1 MLISEK
7 RVIQIWKMYKESIME
22 NSQETNTIDYKSIK
36 KNALIH
42 PTAIVHENAVIGV
55 NTIISPFCVIGK
67 NVVIGNN
74 CEIKSHVVIEGNT
87 TIGDNNKIFSFAV
100 IGQEPQDLK
109 YNGEESSIK
118 IGNNNRIRE
127 HCTIHSGTKG
137 DKMITKIG
145 NNNLLMVNTHVAH
158 DCIIGNNCILANN
171 VTLGGHVHIGNYA
184 VIGGMSAVHQKVHIG
199 KHSMIGGMSAVPED
213 VIPFG
218 VVVEERI
225 ASLQGINIVGLKRRN
240 FSKREISNIR
250 NFYKDVFCSDHGN
263 LREIIEDIKEK
274 YSKSRTV
281 SDVIKFLLRDSE
293 RHFIVRKNG

>member
-1 MLISEK
+1 
-7 RVIQIWKMYKESIME
+7 MYKESIME
-22 NSQETNTIDYKSIK
+22 NYQETNTIDYKSIK

-42 PTAIVHENAVIGV
+42 QTAIVHENAVIGD

-74 CEIKSHVVIEGNT
+74 CEIKSHVIIEGNT
-87 TIGDNNKIFSFAV
+87 TIGNNNKIFSFAV

-118 IGNNNRIRE
+118 IGNNNKIRE
-127 HCTIHSGTKG
+127 HCTIHPGTKG
-137 DKMITKIG
+137 DKMVTRIG

-218 VVVEERI
+218 IVVEGRR
-225 ASLQGINIVGLKRRN
+225 ASLEGINIVGLKRRN
-240 FSKREISNIR
+240 FSKKEINNLR
-250 NFYKDVFCSDHGN
+250 NFYKEVFCSEYGN
-263 LREIIEDIKEK
+263 LREIIENIKEK
-274 YSKSRTV
+274 YNKSKTV
-281 SDVIKFLLRDSE
+281 SDVVKFLLRDSE
-293 RHFIVRKNG
+293 RHFIVKKNG